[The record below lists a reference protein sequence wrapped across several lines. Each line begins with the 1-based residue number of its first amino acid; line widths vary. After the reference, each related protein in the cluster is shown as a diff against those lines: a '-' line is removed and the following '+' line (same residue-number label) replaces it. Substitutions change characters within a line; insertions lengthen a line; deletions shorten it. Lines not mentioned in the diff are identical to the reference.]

1 MKAYYHKTTKE
12 CQKRKKNS
20 GRKIKSTVLNRPYIA
35 RKLEFPITALLV
47 LKQEERIV
55 ERCEL
60 DEAEVE
66 VPEEAPV
73 WHGGSERGEAC
84 TTPTDDDMG
93 CRVETPDVIV

>member
-1 MKAYYHKTTKE
+1 MVIH
-12 CQKRKKNS
+12 
-20 GRKIKSTVLNRPYIA
+20 IA
-35 RKLEFPITALLV
+35 ITALLE

-93 CRVETPDVIV
+93 CRVKSPAVMVRSILDTSILQMEKVPC

>member
-1 MKAYYHKTTKE
+1 MVIH
-12 CQKRKKNS
+12 
-20 GRKIKSTVLNRPYIA
+20 IA
-35 RKLEFPITALLV
+35 IAALLV

-60 DEAEVE
+60 DEAGVE

-84 TTPTDDDMG
+84 TTSTDDDMG
-93 CRVETPDVIV
+93 CRVESPAVMVRSILDTSILQMEKVPC

>member
-1 MKAYYHKTTKE
+1 MVIH
-12 CQKRKKNS
+12 
-20 GRKIKSTVLNRPYIA
+20 IA
-35 RKLEFPITALLV
+35 ITALLV